1 MAELKHHIFVCC
13 SFRGNGNAQGICNKA
28 GAVALLPYMQEELS
42 DRGMHDVLVTS
53 TGCLK
58 TCEKGPAMVVYPEG
72 WWYGGIRGQDDIDT
86 ILDALE
92 TGTQAT
98 EFAM

>member
-1 MAELKHHIFVCC
+1 MPNLKHHIFVCC

-28 GAVALLPYMQEELS
+28 GAISLLPYLEEELS
-42 DRGMHDVLVTS
+42 DRGLHDVQVSS

-58 TCEKGPAMVVYPEG
+58 VCGEGSAMVVYPEK
-72 WWYGGIRGQDDIDT
+72 WWYTGIRGQDDIDT

-92 TGTQAT
+92 EGKQAA
-98 EFAM
+98 EYAM